1 MWLLRKSCKITLKNC
16 LKSLRKS
23 CKIAYLKFFLEKSC
37 KIAYLKFFFGNS
49 KSLPSEVRLPRGRFP
64 RGFAVLY
71 VSLAQ
76 IDPELWLDTKTQWF
90 LSFPILK
97 GKFVKSYKI
106 QKIKE
111 TIFSRLLMYLWI
123 YLSYRDVQYLI
134 LKLETN
140 YFDLFLFK
148 NILRALKIK

>member
-64 RGFAVLY
+64 RGFAVFYILWPFTWPLWPSLVFY
-71 VSLAQ
+71 QVLEVLEVSEFWWYAAVTQ
-76 IDPELWLDTKTQWF
+76 SDPFMIIKNYYWK
-90 LSFPILK
+90 FPIVDHCEWSD
-97 GKFVKSYKI
+97 VKI
-106 QKIKE
+106 
-111 TIFSRLLMYLWI
+111 RH
-123 YLSYRDVQYLI
+123 
-134 LKLETN
+134 
-140 YFDLFLFK
+140 LFG
-148 NILRALKIK
+148 IIVSWWP